1 MEKRISILWKKPG
14 MAGRLEITNEGKL
27 SSDGFA
33 LAKDCRRLDFSADG
47 ARLDPGAFGTVVTVR
62 TDAPFSFFVRDVNA
76 KFPIYIREYGVVV
89 TEGGDERD
97 YFKIVEEIE
106 KGGRMSELERL
117 ESLPEESFESA
128 AAKTRSM
135 RAPIWMGISRDIRMF
150 EVAPH
155 QVVNDAQL
163 WDTIT
168 PYYHH
173 TPVKYEEMGDAD
185 IRFDYFAG
193 RGIGTNYH
201 LTRRLEQGV
210 LPILNVRNDDGAV
223 KYEHKLFVTNEIA
236 PLTAEN
242 VLGTNIL
249 VADHYGA
256 YHGAPTPEQEAEM
269 KRLHDGEIFRDDETV
284 MYLRVE
290 AVNTSNAPKYCFMR
304 LPQPNVDAQPAFSN
318 WAIRRENGMSSFES
332 SGRVFMVSSLNGR
345 PFTDVDSSVLLAP
358 GEKAVYICKIPHR
371 PIPRERA
378 EALMKT
384 DFDAKL
390 AECTAFWN
398 AKLDR
403 TAKLELPE
411 KRIEEMMKAGFL
423 HFDLVCFGNEPDGAV
438 APVVGVYTPIGTEST
453 PIIQYIESMGDTELA
468 RRAVMYFIK
477 KQRPDGFMQNFGT
490 YMSETGCGL
499 WNAAEHFKY
508 THDVEWLRSIKDNL
522 IRGCDYIMRWADE
535 SRDESLRGRGYGM
548 IYGKVADVEQ
558 PFHSY
563 MLNATTYGG
572 LRSVA
577 DALAYI
583 DKEESDRIGVFAEE
597 LKANIIESLAESFAV
612 APVVPLSDGSWAP
625 TVSLW
630 PERNVLG
637 LLSQFALGG
646 TCYTH
651 GSMVI
656 EDANLGGGHYLV
668 TNGVLP
674 ADHVYMKFISNVF
687 AELLAVDN
695 AGYSQPYYN
704 LQPYG
709 NILLGQT
716 GAYIS
721 EFYNLMSA
729 LADRE
734 TYTFWEHLYQVSPHK
749 THEEGW
755 FLMRCRW
762 MLCMDEHGSLDMLG
776 AVPRRWLE
784 DGKRIAFDGMA
795 TRYGRLSVCVES
807 QLEARGVIR
816 ARIKLESNG
825 FDCPKTVSIRL
836 PHPERLHASEVSVG
850 RYCPER
856 EKVFI
861 DNFDG
866 EAETELR
873 F

>member
-1 MEKRISILWKKPG
+1 MT
-14 MAGRLEITNEGKL
+14 GRLEITNEGTLCCDK
-27 SSDGFA
+27 FA
-33 LAKDCRRLDFSADG
+33 LNQDENRFEFCVEGAK
-47 ARLDPGAFGTVVTVR
+47 LDPGAFGTIVTVR
-62 TDAPFSFFVRDVNA
+62 AENPFSFFVRDINA
-76 KFPIYIREYGVVV
+76 KYPVYIREYEVIV
-89 TEGGDERD
+89 TEGCDKRG
-97 YFKIVEEIE
+97 YEEIVADIA

-117 ESLPEESFESA
+117 ENQPEESFESA
-128 AAKTRSM
+128 CKKTRSM
-135 RAPIWMGISRDIRMF
+135 RVPIWLGLSRDVRMF

-155 QVVNDAQL
+155 QVVSDSQL
-163 WDTIT
+163 WDSIT

-173 TPVKYEEMGDAD
+173 TPVQYKEMGDVNV
-185 IRFDYFAG
+185 RFDYFAG

-201 LTRRLEQGV
+201 VTRWLEQGV
-210 LPILNVRNDDGAV
+210 LPILNACSDDGDI

-242 VLGTNIL
+242 VSGTNIL
-249 VADHYGA
+249 VADKYGA
-256 YHGAPTPEQEAEM
+256 WHTPQTPEQEAEM
-269 KRLHDGEIFRDDETV
+269 LRLHDKEIFRDDEAV
-284 MYLRVE
+284 IYLRVE
-290 AVNTSNAPKYCFMR
+290 AINTSKAPRYCFMR
-304 LPQPNVDAQPAFSN
+304 LPQPNVQDHAIYGNDA
-318 WAIRRENGMSSFES
+318 IKYENGISSFKS
-332 SGRVFMVSSLNGR
+332 SGRVFMVSTLNGK
-345 PFTDVDSSVLLAP
+345 PFTDVDSSVLLGP
-358 GEKAVYICKIPHR
+358 GEKAVYICKIPHN
-371 PIPRERA
+371 PIPAERA
-378 EALMKT
+378 EALLNT

-390 AECTAFWN
+390 AECIAFWN
-398 AKLDR
+398 AKLDKI
-403 TAKLELPE
+403 ADIELPE

-423 HFDLVCFGNEPDGAV
+423 HLDLVCFGNEPDDAV

-453 PIIQYIESMGDTELA
+453 PIIQYIESVGDTELA
-468 RRAVMYFIK
+468 RRAIMYFLK
-477 KQRPDGFMQNFGT
+477 KQRPDGFMQNFQS

-508 THDVEWLRSIKDNL
+508 THDIEWLKSIKDNL
-522 IRGCDYIMRWADE
+522 IRGCDYIIKWADE

-548 IYGKVADVEQ
+548 IYGKVADIEH

-577 DALAYI
+577 DVLAYI
-583 DKEESDRIGVFAEE
+583 DKAESERIGAFAEE
-597 LKANIIESLAESFAV
+597 FKANIIESLTETFAV
-612 APVVPLSDGSWAP
+612 APVVPLSDGSWVP
-625 TVSLW
+625 TASLW
-630 PERNVLG
+630 PERNMLG
-637 LLSQFALGG
+637 LMSQFSLGG
-646 TCYTH
+646 LSYTH

-674 ADHVYMKFISNVF
+674 ADHVFMKFISNVF
-687 AELLAVDN
+687 ADMLAVDN

-762 MLCMDEHGSLDMLG
+762 MLYMDEYGKFDLLG
-776 AVPRRWLE
+776 AVPRKWLE
-784 DGKRIAFDGMA
+784 NGKRISFKGMA
-795 TRYGRLSVCVES
+795 CRYGRISVNVES
-807 QLEARGVIR
+807 RLESENAIYASIR
-816 ARIKLESNG
+816 LESNG
-825 FDCPKTVSIRL
+825 FECPETISIRL
-836 PHPERLHASEVSVG
+836 PHPENLRASGVEGG
-850 RYCPER
+850 RYCPDC

-861 DNFDG
+861 DNFSGSADIV
-866 EAETELR
+866 LR